1 MAAIIFLLIFVL
13 VSILN
18 LINGGLIMNVNTGI
32 KQAVILAIGIIV
44 LGFCVKSGLESVI
57 AKDRKVVVKGL
68 AEKEVEADK
77 VTWPIVS
84 KEIGND
90 LPQLYKKI
98 NATTSTI
105 RQFLLANGV
114 KASEI
119 NVNAP
124 VVIDLNAERYGEN
137 RQPYRYNITSIITVT
152 SRNVKVVRGIIAR
165 QGDLLQKGV
174 AIVDGGYENPVK
186 YEYVAFREM
195 KPKMMQEAIAQFA
208 ENSKSKIDKIMNA
221 DQGQFSIEDRDSN
234 TPYIKK
240 VRVVTTV
247 TYSLKD

>member
-1 MAAIIFLLIFVL
+1 MKNYRIVSAALLMV
-13 VSILN
+13 
-18 LINGGLIMNVNTGI
+18 GLIVVGVCI
-32 KQAVILAIGIIV
+32 
-44 LGFCVKSGLESVI
+44 KSGLNSM
-57 AKDRKVVVKGL
+57 ADNSRVVNVKGL
-68 AEKEVEADK
+68 AEMEVKADK
-77 VTWPIVS
+77 VTWPILS

-90 LPQLYKKI
+90 LPELYRKI

-137 RQPYRYNITSIITVT
+137 RQGYRYNITSIITVT
-152 SRNVKVVRGIIAR
+152 SHNVKLVRSIIAR

-186 YEYVAFREM
+186 YEYVAFRKM
-195 KPKMMQEAIAQFA
+195 KPKMMQEAIENAEQTATQFA

-221 DQGQFSIEDRDSN
+221 DQGQFSIDDRDSN

>member
-13 VSILN
+13 VSISN
-18 LINGGLIMNVNTGI
+18 LINGGLFMNVNTGI

-105 RQFLLANGV
+105 RQFLQANGV
-114 KASEI
+114 KANEI

-174 AIVDGGYENPVK
+174 AVVDGGYENPVK

-195 KPKMMQEAIAQFA
+195 KPKMMQEQLR
-208 ENSKSKIDKIMNA
+208 M
-221 DQGQFSIEDRDSN
+221 QR
-234 TPYIKK
+234 
-240 VRVVTTV
+240 RLLL
-247 TYSLKD
+247 SLPKTARARLIRS